1 MSTHYLGR
9 WDKIGVP
16 EGDDTVTIEVSRI
29 DAQRRLAFT
38 TNGTVI
44 PLETLEADYEKLE
57 PEYMDPEKLNELRAM
72 INGDLRSEVKS
83 SAAKQPIT
91 EDIVGT
97 GKMSSIIVPSSTVP
111 SFVPSSTVPSFGQEG
126 VLNSAPTPTNELEQ
140 FVKQAIELSKKKKET
155 SELPISINIKFDF
168 DILKVVGGCATLTTG
183 SDEDILKAIFKFNPV
198 NQSAIIEAI
207 IKELLSPTDYEEEFD
222 KTLDEEL
229 NKK

>member
-1 MSTHYLGR
+1 MTKHYLGR

-16 EGDDTVTIEVSRI
+16 EGDDTVTIEVTRV

-38 TNGTVI
+38 TDGMAI
-44 PLETLEADYEKLE
+44 PLENLEANYEKLE
-57 PEYMDPEKLNELRAM
+57 PEYMNPEKLDELRAM

-83 SAAKQPIT
+83 TAKTPT
-91 EDIVGT
+91 VTPDIVGT
-97 GKMSSIIVPSSTVP
+97 APVQPIVQCPTSSLV
-111 SFVPSSTVPSFGQEG
+111 QEG
-126 VLNSAPTPTNELEQ
+126 VVDNDAPTPSTELEQ

-155 SELPISINIKFDF
+155 SELPISINVKFDF
-168 DILKVVGGCATLTTG
+168 DVLKVVGGCASLTTG

-207 IKELLSPTDYEEEFD
+207 IKELLSPSDYEEEFD

>member
-1 MSTHYLGR
+1 MSTQHYLGR

-44 PLETLEADYEKLE
+44 PLETLEANYEKLE

-83 SAAKQPIT
+83 TAAKPPIT
-91 EDIVGT
+91 EEIVGT
-97 GKMSSIIVPSSTVP
+97 NKMSSIIA
-111 SFVPSSTVPSFGQEG
+111 PSSTVPSFGQEEFS
-126 VLNSAPTPTNELEQ
+126 NNAPTPTNELEQ

-198 NQSAIIEAI
+198 NQSAVIEAI

>member
-1 MSTHYLGR
+1 MSTQHYLGR

-83 SAAKQPIT
+83 TAVKQPIT
-91 EDIVGT
+91 EEIVGT
-97 GKMSSIIVPSSTVP
+97 DKMPSII
-111 SFVPSSTVPSFGQEG
+111 VPSSTVPSFGQEG
-126 VLNSAPTPTNELEQ
+126 FHNNDPTPTNELEQ

>member
-16 EGDDTVTIEVSRI
+16 EGDDTVTIEVIRV
-29 DAQRRLAFT
+29 DTQRRLAFT
-38 TNGTVI
+38 TDGTAL
-44 PLETLEADYEKLE
+44 PLETLEANYEKLE

-83 SAAKQPIT
+83 TATKPTVT
-91 EDIVGT
+91 EDIVGAAPVQIIGPCPT
-97 GKMSSIIVPSSTVP
+97 GPL
-111 SFVPSSTVPSFGQEG
+111 GQEG
-126 VLNSAPTPTNELEQ
+126 VEGIKDPTPSNELEQ

-155 SELPISINIKFDF
+155 SELPISINVKFDF

-207 IKELLSPTDYEEEFD
+207 IKELLSPTEYEEEFD
-222 KTLDEEL
+222 KTLSEEL
-229 NKK
+229 QK

>member
-16 EGDDTVTIEVSRI
+16 EGDDTITIEVFRV
-29 DAQRRLAFT
+29 DTQRRLAFT
-38 TNGTVI
+38 TDGTAI
-44 PLETLEADYEKLE
+44 PLENLEANYEKLE

-72 INGDLRSEVKS
+72 INGDLRSEVKPTV
-83 SAAKQPIT
+83 AKPTVT

-97 GKMSSIIVPSSTVP
+97 ATAQVIGPCPTGP
-111 SFVPSSTVPSFGQEG
+111 LGREG
-126 VLNSAPTPTNELEQ
+126 VEGINDPTPSNELEQ

-155 SELPISINIKFDF
+155 SELPISINVKFDF

-207 IKELLSPTDYEEEFD
+207 IKELLSPTEYEEEFE

-229 NKK
+229 KK

>member
-1 MSTHYLGR
+1 MSTTHYLGR

-16 EGDDTVTIEVSRI
+16 EGDDTITIEVSRI

-44 PLETLEADYEKLE
+44 PLETLDADYEKLE

-83 SAAKQPIT
+83 TAKQPIT

-111 SFVPSSTVPSFGQEG
+111 SFGQEG
-126 VLNSAPTPTNELEQ
+126 FPNNAPTPTNELEQ

-198 NQSAIIEAI
+198 NQSAVIEAI

>member
-9 WDKIGVP
+9 WDKIGIP
-16 EGDDTVTIEVSRI
+16 EGDDTITIEVTRI

-38 TNGTVI
+38 TDGTII
-44 PLETLEADYEKLE
+44 PLETLEANYEKLE

-83 SAAKQPIT
+83 TVIKPTIT

-97 GKMSSIIVPSSTVP
+97 TTEQFIGKCPIGPLGKNGIVNNND
-111 SFVPSSTVPSFGQEG
+111 Q
-126 VLNSAPTPTNELEQ
+126 TPLNELEE
-140 FVKQAIELSKKKKET
+140 FVKQAISLSKKKNET
-155 SELPISINIKFDF
+155 SELPINITVKFDF
-168 DILKVVGGCATLTTG
+168 DILKVVGGCSTLTTG

-207 IKELLSPTDYEEEFD
+207 IKELLSPTKYEEEFD

-229 NKK
+229 NK

>member
-1 MSTHYLGR
+1 MSTTQHYLGR

-16 EGDDTVTIEVSRI
+16 EGDDTLTVEVSRI

-38 TNGTVI
+38 TDGTVI
-44 PLETLEADYEKLE
+44 PLETLEANYEKLE

-83 SAAKQPIT
+83 SAVKQPIT
-91 EDIVGT
+91 EEIVGNN
-97 GKMSSIIVPSSTVP
+97 KMPSTIVPSLTVQ
-111 SFVPSSTVPSFGQEG
+111 SFGQEG
-126 VLNSAPTPTNELEQ
+126 FLNSAPTPTNELEQ

>member
-1 MSTHYLGR
+1 MSTNYLGR

-16 EGDDTVTIEVSRI
+16 EGDDTVTIEVTRV

-38 TNGTVI
+38 TDNTVI
-44 PLETLEADYEKLE
+44 PLETLEVNYEKLE
-57 PEYMDPEKLNELRAM
+57 PEYMDPEKLTELQAM
-72 INGDLRSEVKS
+72 INGDLRSEVKTPVT
-83 SAAKQPIT
+83 KRPIS

-97 GKMSSIIVPSSTVP
+97 VSPQILSSRPPIQ
-111 SFVPSSTVPSFGQEG
+111 FVKEDIAGS
-126 VLNSAPTPTNELEQ
+126 NDPTPSNELEQ

-155 SELPISINIKFDF
+155 SELPISINVKFDF

-183 SDEDILKAIFKFNPV
+183 SDEDILKAIFKFNPI
-198 NQSAIIEAI
+198 NQSVIIEAI

>member
-1 MSTHYLGR
+1 MSTTQHYLGR

-16 EGDDTVTIEVSRI
+16 EGDDTLTVEVSRI
-29 DAQRRLAFT
+29 DVQRRLAFT
-38 TNGTVI
+38 TDGTVI
-44 PLETLEADYEKLE
+44 PLETLEANYEKLE

-83 SAAKQPIT
+83 TAVKQPIT

-97 GKMSSIIVPSSTVP
+97 GKMSSIIG
-111 SFVPSSTVPSFGQEG
+111 PSSTVPSFGQE
-126 VLNSAPTPTNELEQ
+126 VVPNNAPIPTNELEQ

-198 NQSAIIEAI
+198 NQSAVIEAI

>member
-1 MSTHYLGR
+1 MSTTQHYLGR

-16 EGDDTVTIEVSRI
+16 EGDDTLTVEVSRI

-38 TNGTVI
+38 TDGTVI
-44 PLETLEADYEKLE
+44 PLETLEANYEKLE

-83 SAAKQPIT
+83 IAVKQPIT
-91 EDIVGT
+91 EEIVGT
-97 GKMSSIIVPSSTVP
+97 DKMPSIIVPSSTVP
-111 SFVPSSTVPSFGQEG
+111 SFGQE
-126 VLNSAPTPTNELEQ
+126 VVPNNAPIPTNELEQ

-198 NQSAIIEAI
+198 NQSAVIEAI

>member
-1 MSTHYLGR
+1 MSTTQHYLGR

-16 EGDDTVTIEVSRI
+16 EGDDTLTVEVSRI

-38 TNGTVI
+38 TDGTVI
-44 PLETLEADYEKLE
+44 PLETLEANYEKLE

-83 SAAKQPIT
+83 TAAKQPIT
-91 EDIVGT
+91 EEIVGT
-97 GKMSSIIVPSSTVP
+97 DKMPSIIVPSSTVP
-111 SFVPSSTVPSFGQEG
+111 SFGQE
-126 VLNSAPTPTNELEQ
+126 VFSNNVPTPTNELEQ

-198 NQSAIIEAI
+198 NQSAVIEAI